1 MRDEGEGEGER
12 EGGRRRGRRT
22 HKTHK
27 QVSDLRVHGW
37 LQRRGD
43 PMVRAL
49 RPSLYRTIKVVMSDG
64 ATFHVPSAVR
74 TVGNTLQLERD
85 TANHPAYLVRRL
97 CTLRSA
103 RPRARATRSRA
114 RSRLY
119 RRA

>member
-1 MRDEGEGEGER
+1 
-12 EGGRRRGRRT
+12 
-22 HKTHK
+22 
-27 QVSDLRVHGW
+27 
-37 LQRRGD
+37 
-43 PMVRAL
+43 MVRAL

-103 RPRARATRSRA
+103 RPCARATRSRA
-114 RSRLY
+114 RSRLH

>member
-1 MRDEGEGEGER
+1 
-12 EGGRRRGRRT
+12 
-22 HKTHK
+22 
-27 QVSDLRVHGW
+27 
-37 LQRRGD
+37 
-43 PMVRAL
+43 MVRAL

-97 CTLRSA
+97 CTLLRSA

-114 RSRLY
+114 RSRLH